1 MKFNNRCG
9 HMNKKFATQVDSVF
23 LGSAHKP
30 AKSEG
35 WQIQAIEE
43 DVIGDRLHAKNGGP
57 RRKHGMATGVLPN
70 VNKEDGSSG
79 RETFPEPSF

>member
-1 MKFNNRCG
+1 L
-9 HMNKKFATQVDSVF
+9 D
-23 LGSAHKP
+23 SAHKS

-43 DVIGDRLHAKNGGP
+43 DVIGDRLHAKNEGP

>member
-1 MKFNNRCG
+1 
-9 HMNKKFATQVDSVF
+9 MNKKFATQVDSVL

-43 DVIGDRLHAKNGGP
+43 DVIGDRFTCQK
-57 RRKHGMATGVLPN
+57 
-70 VNKEDGSSG
+70 
-79 RETFPEPSF
+79 